1 MKLKG
6 YIKFQKKVMVRGQE
20 CYGCARGNKDKFS
33 IRISREAAE
42 NSDIFMET
50 VFHELLHLGHFVIMA
65 CTRQSWSERE
75 QHQMLDKIMPVVLR
89 ELRKHTKG
97 D

>member
-6 YIKFQKKVMVRGQE
+6 YIKFQKKVTVKGDE

-33 IRISREAAE
+33 IRISKDATE
-42 NSDIFMET
+42 NYDIFAET

-65 CTRQSWSERE
+65 CTNQVWSEWQ

-89 ELRKHTKG
+89 EIRKHSKG